1 MLVFQYNAKKTR
13 INDYTERDIVHCS
26 LRHFVVTQKIIAGLS
41 YRQFADMCGT
51 SIEMMVK
58 LCWYLN
64 DKMWKI
70 LSIFSYFVKRK

>member
-1 MLVFQYNAKKTR
+1 MLVSQCNTKKAW
-13 INDYTERDIVHCS
+13 INDYTERGIVCS

-51 SIEMMVK
+51 SIEMMEK
-58 LCWYLN
+58 PCWYLN
-64 DKMWKI
+64 DKMMKI